1 MNNERIAI
9 TGMGAIC
16 ALGNDVDAL
25 TRSLIDGTRGIRPL
39 EHLDLGFPELVFGE
53 VGLTNTALAGIVER
67 RMAAAGIA
75 LPRSRTALLA
85 LVAAY
90 SAIGDGL
97 DENGTVVISASTVG
111 GMDLTERHF
120 TDWRAGEMAQARDAA
135 EHPVGSHTSFV
146 ADAIGSKA
154 MHTTI
159 STACSSSAN
168 AMILAAQLLRTG
180 RAKRVLAGGSD
191 ALCKFTIEG
200 FKALSA
206 MDTTGVTKPFSNER
220 NGMNLGEA
228 AAYLV
233 LERESDAL
241 EAGRQPLAYFA
252 GGANRNDA
260 HHQTA
265 TSPEGNG
272 PYLAMRD
279 ALAIAGLRPHEV
291 DHINAHG
298 TGTDNND
305 VTELTAMERL
315 FRQVP
320 PYTTTKALMG
330 HTLAAAGAL
339 EAVISIICMREGILP
354 VGHATSEAITAHT
367 AIPIAHTI
375 RRPLRNVLS
384 NSFGFGGNDTAI
396 VLTASS

>member
-1 MNNERIAI
+1 MNTGRIAI

-25 TRSLIDGTRGIRPL
+25 TKSLVEGTRGIKPL
-39 EHLDLGFPELVFGE
+39 EHLDLGFPELHFGE
-53 VGLTNTALAGIVER
+53 VALSNAELVQELKALLGEEF
-67 RMAAAGIA
+67 A
-75 LPRSRTALLA
+75 LPLSRTALLA
-85 LVAAY
+85 LFAAL
-90 SAIGDGL
+90 SATREAL
-97 DENGTVVISASTVG
+97 DENNTVVISASTVG
-111 GMDLTERHF
+111 GMDLSERLF
-120 TDWRAGEMAQARDAA
+120 ADWKAGEMTQARYAA

-146 ADAIGSKA
+146 ADAIGCKA

-168 AMILAAQLLRTG
+168 AMILGAQLLSTG

-233 LERESDAL
+233 MECEADAL
-241 EAGRQPLAYFA
+241 EAGRKPLAFFA

-279 ALAIAGLRPHEV
+279 ALEIAGLKPDEV

-305 VTELTAMERL
+305 ITELAAMERL
-315 FRQVP
+315 FRKVP
-320 PYTTTKALMG
+320 QYTTTKALTG

-339 EAVISIICMREGILP
+339 EAVISIICMREGIVP
-354 VGHATSEAITAHT
+354 VGHATSAAITGHT
-367 AIPIAHTI
+367 AMPVAQTI

-396 VLTASS
+396 VLMGS

>member
-1 MNNERIAI
+1 VNSERIAI

-25 TRSLIDGTRGIRPL
+25 TRNLIAGTRGIKPL
-39 EHLDLGFPELVFGE
+39 AHLDLGFPELHFGE
-53 VGLTNTALAGIVER
+53 VALSNAELSLRVKELLGD
-67 RMAAAGIA
+67 MDAP

-85 LVAAY
+85 LFAALC
-90 SAIGDGL
+90 ATRKTL
-97 DENGTVVISASTVG
+97 DEQDTVVISASTVG
-111 GMDLTERHF
+111 GMDLTERLF
-120 TDWRAGEMAQARDAA
+120 TDRRAGDMAQARDAA

-168 AMILAAQLLRTG
+168 AMILGAQLLRTG

-191 ALCKFTIEG
+191 ALCRFTIEG
-200 FKALSA
+200 FMSLSA

-233 LERESDAL
+233 MEREADAL

-265 TSPEGNG
+265 TSPEGKG
-272 PYLAMRD
+272 PYLAMHD
-279 ALAIAGLRPHEV
+279 ALAVAGLGPDEV

-305 VTELTAMERL
+305 VTELAAMERL
-315 FRQVP
+315 FGKVP
-320 PYTTTKALMG
+320 QYTTTKALTG

-354 VGHATSEAITAHT
+354 VGHATDEAITGHT
-367 AIPIAHTI
+367 AMPVAQTI

-396 VLTASS
+396 VLMAS